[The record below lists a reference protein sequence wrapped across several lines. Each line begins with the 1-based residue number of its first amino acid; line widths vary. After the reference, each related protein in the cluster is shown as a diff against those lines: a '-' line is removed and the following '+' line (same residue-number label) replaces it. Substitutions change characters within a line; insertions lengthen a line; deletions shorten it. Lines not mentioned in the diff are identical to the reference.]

1 MNQDQLADKLRELA
15 DVPPFT
21 LVFSGKKSKKV
32 DGLYKPATQEILI
45 HNKNMSGDTDL
56 LYTAIHEFA
65 HHVVS
70 CQTGNVTLSN
80 RCHTA
85 KFWAVFH
92 DLLKKAEE
100 KGIYSNPFKSDEE
113 FIKLTKEIKENFLV
127 KNGTIMKELASIL
140 NKIRTRCIEKHLSFE
155 DYIDREL
162 GIEKTTANTLLR
174 IEKYDV
180 TPEIGFDN
188 MKTVANMKDEKKR
201 ESAVQAFLEGESS
214 DSVKTKIV
222 RQEPV
227 EAEPV
232 KRSPVDHLEAERE
245 KLERT
250 IENLQRKL
258 EVLDKLIND
267 EKNKIK
273 E

>member
-21 LVFSGKKSKKV
+21 LLFSGKKSKKV
-32 DGLYKPATQEILI
+32 DGLYKPDTQEILI

-56 LYTAIHEFA
+56 MYTAIHEFA
-65 HHVVS
+65 HHIVS
-70 CQTGNVTLSN
+70 CQTGNLTLSN

-92 DLLKKAEE
+92 DLLRKAEE
-100 KGIYSNPFKSDEE
+100 KGIYNNPFKTDDE
-113 FIKLTKEIKENFLV
+113 FINLTREIKENFLV

-140 NKIRTRCIEKHLSFE
+140 NRIRIKCIEKHLSFE

-162 GIEKTTANTLLR
+162 GMEKTTANTLLR

-180 TPEIGFDN
+180 TPEIGFDR
-188 MKTVANMKDEKKR
+188 MKTVANMKDGDKR
-201 ESAVQAFLEGESS
+201 ENAVKAFLEGESS

-222 RQEPV
+222 REESIDAESVKKNPV
-227 EAEPV
+227 E
-232 KRSPVDHLEAERE
+232 HLEMERE

-250 IENLQRKL
+250 IVNLQRKL
-258 EVLDKLIND
+258 EVLDRLIND
-267 EKNKIK
+267 EKNKMK

>member
-1 MNQDQLADKLRELA
+1 MNQDQLAEKLRTLA

-32 DGLYKPATQEILI
+32 DGLYKPAEREILI
-45 HNKNMSGDTDL
+45 HNKNMSGDSDL

-70 CQTGNVTLSN
+70 CQNGNITLSN

-85 KFWAVFH
+85 QFWATFH
-92 DLLKKAEE
+92 QLLKKAEE
-100 KGIYSNPFKSDEE
+100 TGLYLNPFKNDPT
-113 FIKLTKEIKENFLV
+113 FIQLTKQIKEDFLQ
-127 KNGTIMKELASIL
+127 KNGTIMKEFAKVL
-140 NKIRTRCIEKHLSFE
+140 NKARDICIERHLSFD
-155 DYIDREL
+155 DYVDREL

-180 TPEIGFDN
+180 TPEIGYDN
-188 MKTVANMKDEKKR
+188 MKTVASLKDSHKR
-201 ESAVQAFLEGESS
+201 EVAVQAFKEGESS
-214 DSVKTKIV
+214 DSVKTGIIKPV
-222 RQEPV
+222 PKVEPV
-227 EAEPV
+227 
-232 KRSPVDHLEAERE
+232 SPMNHLEAERI
-245 KLERT
+245 KLQKAIESLQKKLQMVDKM
-250 IENLQRKL
+250 IEN
-258 EVLDKLIND
+258 

>member
-21 LVFSGKKSKKV
+21 LVFSGKKNKKV

-65 HHVVS
+65 HHIVS

-100 KGIYSNPFKSDEE
+100 KGIYSNPFKTDAE
-113 FIKLTKEIKENFLV
+113 FIKFTKEIKENFLV
-127 KNGTIMKELASIL
+127 KNGAIMKELAAIL
-140 NKIRTRCIEKHLSFE
+140 DRVRNRCIEKHLSFE
-155 DYIDREL
+155 DYVDREL

-180 TPEIGFDN
+180 TLWEKHGVFAVGTDIMDAFDQVDVLN
-188 MKTVANMKDEKKR
+188 KAARIYLDACTTGQRPMGMSLQQMHEVQSVFSLPTKR
-201 ESAVQAFLEGESS
+201 
-214 DSVKTKIV
+214 IV
-222 RQEPV
+222 
-227 EAEPV
+227 
-232 KRSPVDHLEAERE
+232 
-245 KLERT
+245 
-250 IENLQRKL
+250 
-258 EVLDKLIND
+258 
-267 EKNKIK
+267 
-273 E
+273 

>member
-1 MNQDQLADKLRELA
+1 MNQDQLAAKLRTLA

-45 HNKNMSGDTDL
+45 HNKNMTGDSDL
-56 LYTAIHEFA
+56 IYTAIHEFA

-70 CQTGNVTLSN
+70 CQNGNITLSS

-85 KFWAVFH
+85 QFWATFH
-92 DLLKKAEE
+92 QLLKKAEE
-100 KGIYSNPFKSDEE
+100 TGIYNNPFKSDQT
-113 FIKLTKEIKENFLV
+113 FIQLTKRIKENFLK
-127 KNGTIMKELASIL
+127 KNGAIMKDFAKVL
-140 NKIRTRCIEKHLSFE
+140 NEARDMCIERHLSFE
-155 DYIDREL
+155 DYVDREL

-180 TPEIGFDN
+180 TPTIGYDN
-188 MKTVANMKDEKKR
+188 MKTVAAMKDDHKR
-201 ESAVQAFLEGESS
+201 EAAVQAFMEGESS
-214 DSVKTKIV
+214 ASVKTSIV
-222 RQEPV
+222 RPV
-227 EAEPV
+227 AKVEKV
-232 KRSPVDHLEAERE
+232 SPVDHLEAEKLKIE
-245 KLERT
+245 KAIESLQKKLQIVDKM
-250 IENLQRKL
+250 IEN
-258 EVLDKLIND
+258 